1 MCRHLLTLDVDGYIE
16 CDLLVA
22 GKAKLYCRFF
32 EQAIPEE
39 QKQQRNIEKTD

>member
-1 MCRHLLTLDVDGYIE
+1 MCRHLLTLDVDGNIE

-32 EQAIPEE
+32 EQKTPE
-39 QKQQRNIEKTD
+39 EKTDFRGETHDE